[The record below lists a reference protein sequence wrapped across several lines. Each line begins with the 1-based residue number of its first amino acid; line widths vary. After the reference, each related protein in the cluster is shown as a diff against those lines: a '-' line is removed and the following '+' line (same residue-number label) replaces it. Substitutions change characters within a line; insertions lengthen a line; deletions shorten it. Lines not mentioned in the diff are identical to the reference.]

1 MSTPVQQIRTRMFAR
16 VLGPFFTIVPT
27 TVAVRGA
34 YMRTLF
40 TEFQANPMWP
50 WLFGAILLI
59 AGLIIIAFHQY
70 WRSPAAVIVSLAGWF
85 LAIRGVLLLTVPAA
99 YNAAGNA
106 LYSSGATAVIWMI
119 FICLAMAG
127 LYLDLRRLAAGRGGQ
142 AEMRSSVPSSRI
154 ALQPR
159 WNIASIISSP
169 RSVDAANANPSP
181 LSSGAW
187 RTPRR

>member
-34 YMRTLF
+34 YSRTLY

-85 LAIRGVLLLTVPAA
+85 LAIRAVLLLTVPAA

-106 LYSSGATAVIWMI
+106 LYRSGATAVIWMI
-119 FICLAMAG
+119 FICLAVAG
-127 LYLDLRRLAAGRGGQ
+127 LYLTYVGWRPDAG
-142 AEMRSSVPSSRI
+142 VK
-154 ALQPR
+154 PR
-159 WNIASIISSP
+159 
-169 RSVDAANANPSP
+169 
-181 LSSGAW
+181 
-187 RTPRR
+187 